1 MNASIGS
8 RRDFLKATGLG
19 AVSLALPSW
28 LNAGQPNA
36 ALWQVGYAQADIT
49 PQPGQCMMAGYG
61 RERYAAGTLSPLMM
75 QVLAIRDPKQ
85 HTALLITADILAFDR
100 VTVEA
105 IRHQIAKKHGIAA
118 ERIMFAASHTHW
130 APAVT
135 MYISYAI
142 GSPNVWYMAHLEESI
157 LAQVDKALQDFS
169 PAVLEYTATDCR
181 SVGFCRRLP
190 VNGKI
195 TWGPYPQG
203 SYDSHT
209 PILRIMRNKS
219 PRQIIAVGHACHP
232 TSSGSIEKWSPD
244 YPGAMRQTITEQL
257 AETGRLVFS
266 ASPERARQGGVKLA
280 HAVLKHL
287 AEGKKTVLTEPIA
300 CSLATGPLSFGK
312 VWDRREIED
321 IAYNGSRKDYLTW
334 TARQYLALPIEKES
348 FRYDVQLWRF
358 GRQLTIFGMEGEICS
373 PWGPML
379 RAMARTEHSMVIGYA
394 NNTSAY
400 IPDKR
405 IVREGGYEGF
415 SSHRVYFQPGP
426 FTEAINQEVK
436 AIAARALDAG
446 GASPQ
451 CFINRETSEYQGR
464 GLYSRNRKSR
474 DAMTCLA
481 FSKMSSFLLS

>member
-1 MNASIGS
+1 MNAPISS

-28 LNAGQPNA
+28 LNAGQTNP

-75 QVLAIRDPKQ
+75 QVLAIRDPNR

-118 ERIMFAASHTHW
+118 ERILFAASHTHW
-130 APAVT
+130 GPAVT
-135 MYISYAI
+135 MYVSYAI

-181 SVGFCRRLP
+181 SVGCCRRLP

-195 TWGPYPQG
+195 TWGPYLEG
-203 SYDSHT
+203 SFDAHT
-209 PILRIMRNKS
+209 PILRILRQKS

-257 AETGRLVFS
+257 ADSRAMFVQGCGGDAKVVHKDPETGRLVFS
-266 ASPERARQGGVKLA
+266 AGPERARQGGVKLA

-287 AEGKKTVLTEPIA
+287 AEGKKTVLTEPID

-312 VWDRREIED
+312 VWDREDIKD
-321 IAYNGSRKDYLTW
+321 IAYNGSRKSYLTW
-334 TARQYLALPIEKES
+334 TARQYLALPIEKEN

-373 PWGPML
+373 PWGPVL

-426 FTEAINQEVK
+426 FTQAIEQEVK

-451 CFINRETSEYQGR
+451 S
-464 GLYSRNRKSR
+464 
-474 DAMTCLA
+474 
-481 FSKMSSFLLS
+481 